1 MQKVLVTGATGFIG
15 NYVIQE
21 LLKNNVQVIA
31 TSTSEE
37 KAKRFSWYPSVQYF
51 VFDIKDYNAAIN
63 YYDYFQQPTHLIHLA
78 WEGLPNYTSAFHYE
92 ENLPRHY
99 QFLQNIINNGLRDL
113 TVAGTCLEYGM
124 KEGQLR
130 EDDVVEPSNY
140 YAQAKNQLRL
150 QLEQLNNPGFFS
162 LKWVRLFFMYGEGQ
176 NSKSLLSQLQHSLDN
191 EEEVFNMSKGEQVR
205 DFLPVEEVAKNI
217 VRVAMQNK
225 VTGVIN
231 CSSNKPIT
239 VKQLVE
245 DYLVKK
251 NKHIKLNLGYYPY
264 PTYEP
269 MEFWGDNSKLK
280 SITDG

>member
-37 KAKRFSWYPSVQYF
+37 KAKRLSWYSSVQYF

-150 QLEQLNNPGFFS
+150 QLEHLNDPVFFS

-176 NSKSLLSQLQHSLDN
+176 NSKSLLSQLQRSLDN
-191 EEEVFNMSKGEQVR
+191 REEVFNMSKGEQVR

-231 CSSNKPIT
+231 CSSNKPVT

-245 DYLVKK
+245 DYLAKK